1 MSNKQ
6 QIRTKL
12 KDPAT
17 EIKTFIGTL
26 IVLLSGLILYADK
39 VINYYGIQINFEFR
53 YYSDLDAFL
62 WTVAG
67 TVSPLMLVFA
77 SWFSSKKW
85 AYSSPLSAYSVQLMY
100 VLRDEHML
108 QREYF
113 WLYTIAFI
121 SFFLAM
127 IVLGNKALEK
137 YAVNVYKLKEKIR
150 YLMNVIVVK
159 TRKGG
164 HIVDNTRYTN
174 EIIKPTLQKLDE

>member
-6 QIRTKL
+6 QIRTKS
-12 KDPAT
+12 KDQAT
-17 EIKTFIGTL
+17 EIKAFLGTL

-39 VINYYGIQINFEFR
+39 VVNYYGIQIDYEFK
-53 YYSDLDAFL
+53 YYGDLDVFL
-62 WTVAG
+62 WTIAG

-77 SWFSSKKW
+77 SWFSPKKW

-100 VLRDEHML
+100 ILRDEHIL
-108 QREYF
+108 HREYF
-113 WLYTIAFI
+113 WLYTVAFIAF
-121 SFFLAM
+121 FLVM
-127 IVLGNKALEK
+127 IILGNKALEK

-159 TRKGG
+159 TRKEG
-164 HIVDNTRYTN
+164 HIVDNTRYVN